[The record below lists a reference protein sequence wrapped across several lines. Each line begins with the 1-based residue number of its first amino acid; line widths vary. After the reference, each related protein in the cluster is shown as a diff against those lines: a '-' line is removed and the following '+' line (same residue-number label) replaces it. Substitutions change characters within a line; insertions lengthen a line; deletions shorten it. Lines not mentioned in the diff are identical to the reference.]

1 MVYYISYHY
10 MHAGTKVLFG
20 VYALHHHAGVW
31 GDDVEVHIIYMYNQ
45 VYTLGIMS
53 DQSSK

>member
-20 VYALHHHAGVW
+20 VYALHRHAGVW

-45 VYTLGIMS
+45 VHTLGIMS